1 MHADSSPL
9 ALRPSPLLGNRRGTT
24 DVARFALDLAGQKA
38 ETDSPAR
45 VGAYPSPPMS
55 GSPLSQKAASEASER
70 PHLSTGYPTTVP
82 QDVYRGTSS
91 RPSPTESQPPP
102 GYLSARDPFLR
113 SHPQDASERMAHG
126 YQQGVDYPPR
136 PISYPP
142 QSLTSVSQAHP
153 SQPFLAS
160 TGGQST
166 PGFPVTNR
174 PPSIDSQSFS
184 TSPKS
189 QRKAKGH
196 VASACVPC
204 KRAHLR

>member
-1 MHADSSPL
+1 MQTAGFHHAFAHST
-9 ALRPSPLLGNRRGTT
+9 LLGNHRGVT
-24 DVARFALDLAGQKA
+24 DGARFALDLACPKA
-38 ETDSPAR
+38 ETDSSAR

-70 PHLSTGYPTTVP
+70 PQLSTGYPTTVP
-82 QDVYRGTSS
+82 QDVYRGTST
-91 RPSPTESQPPP
+91 RPSPTESQPSQ
-102 GYLSARDPFLR
+102 GYVPAQDPFLR
-113 SHPQDASERMAHG
+113 SHPHEMPERMAHG
-126 YQQGVDYPPR
+126 YQQGGEYPPR

-142 QSLTSVSQAHP
+142 QSLPSVSQAIP
-153 SQPFLAS
+153 SQPYLAS
-160 TGGQST
+160 TASQST

-174 PPSIDSQSFS
+174 PPNMDNQSFS